1 MSALASSP
9 APTDDDFR
17 AARDELARAIVGG
30 LVLLGY
36 FGLVEATV
44 GWSALFGQLAGA
56 GPLPLLLAVGGLG
69 GSYALRALR
78 LEQLLAPVGAAAA
91 TGAAAAAATAAEPA
105 PGFLCLLRC
114 LLLNNAAN
122 WLLPARAG
130 DLGLPL
136 LLNREAGLP
145 RSRGLGVLLWLRLLD
160 LQALAGIGG
169 LAFALGAEGVAR
181 LGGLAALAGS
191 AVAPAL
197 IRRLAPWLARRV
209 PRLEAALALLDRAP
223 AAFARDIAL
232 TWLAWGLKLVALGGA
247 LALLGDIGLG
257 AGLAGAIGG
266 DLSTVLPVH
275 APLGAGSFETGVLL
289 GLAPFGHPAAGLL
302 GAAVQLHL
310 LMLAV
315 ALAATGASL
324 LIPSRLSSQEHS

>member
-1 MSALASSP
+1 MSHADSRP
-9 APTDDDFR
+9 ATTDDAR
-17 AARDELARAIVGG
+17 AELARLVTAGLIFIV
-30 LVLLGY
+30 Y
-36 FGLVEATV
+36 FCLVEAAV
-44 GWSALFGQLAGA
+44 GWRELLRQFAAAGA
-56 GPLPLLLAVGGLG
+56 LPLALAAGGLG

-78 LEQLLAPVGAAAA
+78 LVQVLAPAAVGAAATPA
-91 TGAAAAAATAAEPA
+91 RPAPPEAA

-136 LLNREAGLP
+136 LLHREAGLP
-145 RSRGLGVLLWLRLLD
+145 KARGVGVLLWLRLLD

-169 LAFALGAEGVAR
+169 LTFALTADGVAR

-191 AVAPAL
+191 AVAPLVIA
-197 IRRLAPWLARRV
+197 RAAPLLSARV
-209 PRLEAALALLDRAP
+209 PRLAP
-223 AAFARDIAL
+223 ALELLHRPAGAFARDIGL
-232 TWLAWGLKLVALGGA
+232 TWLAWGVKLVALGAVLALVGA
-247 LALLGDIGLG
+247 LPFG

-275 APLGAGSFETGVLL
+275 APLGAGSFESGVLL
-289 GLAPFGHPAAGLL
+289 AMTPWGLPAAGLL
-302 GAAVQLHL
+302 AAAVQLHL

-324 LIPSRLSSQEHS
+324 LIPSRIPSQERP